1 MVCSIAPARR
11 SRLAVLERRFFQ
23 AAAAFLFVL
32 LTASLTGCGQVMDRI
47 QGKPEEKLSSK
58 GTSSSAGSPSPSARP
73 PIQESQE
80 HSPSAEQTAASSS
93 TPAQRP
99 AATTTAAPMTAPTA
113 TELKPP
119 NKLSVE
125 VHPPPQGTSS
135 TTTIYRSSD
144 ARRP

>member
-1 MVCSIAPARR
+1 MCSIAPARR
-11 SRLAVLERRFFQ
+11 GRLVMLDHRFIK
-23 AAAAFLFVL
+23 ATSSAFLLVL
-32 LTASLTGCGQVMDRI
+32 LTAGLTGCGQVMDRI

-58 GTSSSAGSPSPSARP
+58 GTSSSEDSPSPTARP
-73 PIQESQE
+73 PIKESQGP
-80 HSPSAEQTAASSS
+80 SLSAEQAAASSS
-93 TPAQRP
+93 TPAPRP
-99 AATTTAAPMTAPTA
+99 AATPTVSPMAAPTA
-113 TELKPP
+113 NELKPA